1 MRRITTL
8 GLLAFLFAMLF
19 TLGIAQPAS
28 AELKKETVPY
38 KQGDAELRGYLVTDP
53 SIKEKRPA
61 VLVVHDWFGIGEY
74 SKMRAEEVAKLGYVA
89 MAVDIYG
96 GGKLAASTDEAGKL
110 ATSFKNDR
118 KLLRARIVAAF
129 NYIKTVPGVDASRVA
144 CIGYCFGGT
153 TALELARSGAPVA
166 GVVSFHGG
174 LDSPTPDDAKAI
186 KAKVLVCHGAV
197 DPFVSP
203 EEIAAFQKEMNDAKV
218 DYQFIAYS
226 GAVHS
231 FTHRVADKLNIPGAK
246 YQEAADKRSWQHMK
260 DFFAEIFAK
269 K

>member
-1 MRRITTL
+1 MRPITSL
-8 GLLAFLFAMLF
+8 GVLAFVFTMLI
-19 TLGIAQPAS
+19 TLGITSPAS
-28 AELKKETVPY
+28 AELKKETVTY
-38 KQGDAELRGYLVTDP
+38 KQGDTELRGYLVTDP

-74 SKMRAEEVAKLGYVA
+74 SKMRAEEVAKLGYTA

-96 GGKLAASTDEAGKL
+96 GGKLAGSTDEAGKL
-110 ATSFKNDR
+110 AGSFKGDR

-129 NYIKTVPGVDASRVA
+129 DHLKTVPGVDASRIA

-153 TALELARSGAPVA
+153 TSLELARSGAPVA

-174 LDSPTPDDAKAI
+174 LDSPTPEDAKAI
-186 KAKVLVCHGAV
+186 KCKVLVCHGAV

-203 EEIAAFQKEMNDAKV
+203 EEIAGFQKEMNDAKV

-231 FTHRVADKLNIPGAK
+231 FTHQGADKLNIPGAK
-246 YQEAADKRSWQHMK
+246 YQENADKRSWQHMK